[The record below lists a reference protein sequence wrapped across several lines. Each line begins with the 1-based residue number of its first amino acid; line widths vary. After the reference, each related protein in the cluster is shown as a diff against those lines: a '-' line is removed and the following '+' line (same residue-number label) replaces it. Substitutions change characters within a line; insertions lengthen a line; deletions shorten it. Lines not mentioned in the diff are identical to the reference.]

1 MTLTKEQ
8 KNGMMRELELRLARE
23 ELAEAY
29 FENIK
34 KLEASPHP
42 MKTLSEINGKA
53 EHEAP
58 PVSRDDINLD
68 GMFNDSAKQ
77 PEFTPFIY
85 QEEVNEITTA
95 TLDKVK
101 SQNNERIKV
110 DIPGGEIPYEIFADS
125 HRKQAWPDIVPTV
138 SFDTPLHKQDVPLPE
153 TENYHD
159 EFAVWED
166 LNFEANTSDWFE
178 SVYGYE
184 NEKDDSNEMEL

>member
-8 KNGMMRELELRLARE
+8 KNEMTRELELRLARE

-42 MKTLSEINGKA
+42 MKTLSEINGKG
-53 EHEAP
+53 EHELP

-77 PEFTPFIY
+77 PKFAPFIY
-85 QEEVNEITTA
+85 QEDINEITTA
-95 TLDKVK
+95 TLDRVK

-125 HRKQAWPDIVPTV
+125 HRKQAWPDIVPSV
-138 SFDTPLHKQDVPLPE
+138 SFDMPLHKQDVPLPE
-153 TENYHD
+153 TENYYD
-159 EFAVWED
+159 KLPVWEG
-166 LNFEANTSDWFE
+166 LYFEGNISDGFE
-178 SVYGYE
+178 GFYE